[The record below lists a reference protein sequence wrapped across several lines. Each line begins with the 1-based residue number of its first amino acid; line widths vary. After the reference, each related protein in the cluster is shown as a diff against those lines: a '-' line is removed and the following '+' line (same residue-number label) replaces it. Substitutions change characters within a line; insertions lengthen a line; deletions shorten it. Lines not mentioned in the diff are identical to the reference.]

1 MTWRRFWAVLRA
13 RNLEFFRDRGT
24 LSWNIAFPVML
35 IAGFAL
41 IFGSGNNPVFKVGVV
56 SELDAY
62 ISKPQVTT
70 LPEVDVVLYRDLDA
84 AVERLR
90 RHHIHMVLDVD
101 QRLYWI
107 NETSSDGAVLEQLL
121 AYMDPEYRRRLIG
134 GLDIRYVDWA
144 LPGIL
149 AMNIMFAC
157 LFGVGYVIV
166 RYRKN
171 GVLKRLQATPLN
183 AWEFLS
189 AQIVSRLMMV
199 MVVSTALF
207 LGSLWT
213 LHIVM
218 VGSYLNLF
226 VVGILGALCLTSM
239 GLLIAARSRS
249 EELTGGLINFS
260 TWPMMFLSGAW
271 FSIEGAPDW
280 LQLLAQL
287 LPLTHLVEAARKVML
302 DGANLLEIAP
312 HLGAMGAM
320 TLIFLSSGVLLFNW
334 NSDHR

>member
-1 MTWRRFWAVLRA
+1 MLARFWAVLRA
-13 RNLEFFRDRGT
+13 RNLEFFRDRAT
-24 LSWNIAFPVML
+24 LSWNILFPIML

-41 IFGSGNNPVFKVGVV
+41 IFGAASRPVFKVGLI

-62 ISKPQVTT
+62 ISKPQITT
-70 LPEVDVVLYRDLDA
+70 LEEVAVVQYANLDA
-84 AVERLR
+84 ALERLR
-90 RHHIHMVLDVD
+90 RHHVHMVLDVD

-107 NETSSDGAVLEQLL
+107 NETSSEGAVVEQLL

-157 LFGVGYVIV
+157 LFGVGYVMV

-171 GVLKRLQATPLN
+171 GVLKRLQATPLG

-189 AQIVSRLMMV
+189 AHIVSRLMMV
-199 MVVSTALF
+199 LVLSGALL
-207 LGSLWT
+207 LGSQWA

-218 VGSYLNLF
+218 IGQYLHLL
-226 VVGILGALCLTSM
+226 VVGILGALCLTAL
-239 GLLIAARSRS
+239 GLLFAARSRS
-249 EELTGGLINFS
+249 EELTSGLINFS

-271 FSIEGAPDW
+271 FSIEGAPNW
-280 LQLLAQL
+280 LQWLAQC
-287 LPLTHLVEAARKVML
+287 LPLTHLVEAARRVML
-302 DGANLLEIAP
+302 DGANLLDIQF
-312 HLGAMGAM
+312 HLAVLGGM
-320 TLIFLSSGVLLFNW
+320 TLLFLTLGVWLFNW
-334 NSDHR
+334 DSDHR

>member
-41 IFGSGNNPVFKVGVV
+41 IFGSGSNPVFKVGVV

-62 ISKPQVTT
+62 ISKPQVTV
-70 LPEVDVVLYRDLDA
+70 LPEVDVVPYSSLDA
-84 AVERLR
+84 AIERLR

-107 NETSSDGAVLEQLL
+107 NETSSEGAVLEQLL
-121 AYMDPEYRRRLIG
+121 AYKDPEYRRRLIG

-171 GVLKRLQATPLN
+171 GVLKRLKATPLN

-189 AQIVSRLMMV
+189 AQIISRLMMV
-199 MVVSTALF
+199 MVVSTALL
-207 LGSLWT
+207 LGSLWS

-218 VGSYLNLF
+218 VGNYFSLF

-302 DGANLLEIAP
+302 DGASLMDIST

-334 NSDHR
+334 DSDHR